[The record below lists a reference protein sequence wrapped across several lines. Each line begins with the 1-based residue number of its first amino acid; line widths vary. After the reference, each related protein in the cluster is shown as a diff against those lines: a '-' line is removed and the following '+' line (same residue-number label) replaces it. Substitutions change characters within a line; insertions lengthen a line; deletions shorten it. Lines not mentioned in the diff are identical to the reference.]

1 MTSLSTITE
10 DEKNRYVIISYMFEC
25 AAKLRLSILTTAS
38 AAVIYHKCSCYLEKS
53 DFDQYVSLKDFIET
67 LHPNQPYLRI
77 SQEYYRLRNTLVDC
91 ELFLIRIL
99 GFHFQFNHPN
109 KYLLHYFDTLSK
121 WMTITPSTPIKNN
134 INIIDIAMSILQ
146 DTYYDFTLIKD
157 FSPQHI
163 AIAIIYLVI
172 KTYGLNIPGVTT
184 DEEHINWMKVFSST
198 ITADILVKIITRINT
213 LYKYVE
219 RTLEHSSSATKSHS

>member
-53 DFDQYVSLKDFIET
+53 DFDQYTLAATALSLASKYEEEQIKIRDLINVTYRT

-146 DTYYDFTLIKD
+146 DTYYDFT
-157 FSPQHI
+157 
-163 AIAIIYLVI
+163 
-172 KTYGLNIPGVTT
+172 
-184 DEEHINWMKVFSST
+184 
-198 ITADILVKIITRINT
+198 
-213 LYKYVE
+213 
-219 RTLEHSSSATKSHS
+219 